1 MSDLYIFDDSG
12 RPVREPDITKWGVFL
27 KDRKRRRVAA
37 DVLTI
42 NGEEVRVSTVFL
54 GMDHAWDGG
63 PPVLWETMVFGG
75 KLSEEQDRCA
85 GNREQAEAMH
95 ARMLERVRQG

>member
-1 MSDLYIFDDSG
+1 MSDLYILDESG
-12 RPVREPDITKWGVFL
+12 RPVREPDINKWGVFFE
-27 KDRKRRRVAA
+27 DRERRRVAA

-54 GMDHAWDGG
+54 GMDHAWGG
-63 PPVLWETMVFGG
+63 ESPVLWETMVFGG
-75 KLSEEQDRCA
+75 KFNEDQDRCS

-95 ARMLERVRQG
+95 ARMLERVRA